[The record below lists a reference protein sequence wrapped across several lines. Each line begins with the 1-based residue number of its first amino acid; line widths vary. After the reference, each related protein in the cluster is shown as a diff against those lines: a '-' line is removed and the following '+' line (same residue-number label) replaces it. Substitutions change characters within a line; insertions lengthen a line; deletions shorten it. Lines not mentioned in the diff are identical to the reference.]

1 MFSLL
6 YSYEHVHIILYKLCV
21 HLWTKAATK
30 SAKLK
35 IVPPFVSGYK
45 CINYSRKL
53 KKMLT

>member
-1 MFSLL
+1 M
-6 YSYEHVHIILYKLCV
+6 
-21 HLWTKAATK
+21 WTKAATK

-53 KKMLT
+53 KKNVDMISGTYILTG